1 MIKRGCH
8 DTLLYWVPYLTGHDL
23 SISWKGEAARRE
35 TRRRQLEKETNI
47 CLRILYDWTKKT
59 FHNCQSLWGLLR
71 SSYSQDWSLIFSLQ
85 HRLYYKPTKFEQGTW
100 RNDLHSSNLRVT
112 NICFVPTPVY
122 VLCEIKFSALNTYIA
137 CFFKLAHHHP
147 DWLVQITVARDALC
161 AQCLAAIRVDIVVSL
176 WIHKMPQVKPFV
188 RMLVAFRDPNVW
200 SEVQSF
206 NGEIPSF
213 RISFG
218 ITWAVLVKSVHVL
231 SSIQT
236 FPHQEFVE
244 FCLVGVW
251 GTGLPVINNP
261 DSIDVSKA
269 EHDLVP
275 VPHAWMDMTRG
286 VCVLSFGGHLW
297 ESRLDEEEA
306 WGDLC
311 GK

>member
-1 MIKRGCH
+1 MIYIAQIYVS
-8 DTLLYWVPYLTGHDL
+8 T
-23 SISWKGEAARRE
+23 I
-35 TRRRQLEKETNI
+35 
-47 CLRILYDWTKKT
+47 
-59 FHNCQSLWGLLR
+59 
-71 SSYSQDWSLIFSLQ
+71 
-85 HRLYYKPTKFEQGTW
+85 
-100 RNDLHSSNLRVT
+100 
-112 NICFVPTPVY
+112 ICFVPTPVC
-122 VLCEIKFSALNTYIA
+122 VKPNLTSLTAKLTEFSFQCTEG
-137 CFFKLAHHHP
+137 CFFILAHHHP
-147 DWLVQITVARDALC
+147 DRLVQITIARDALC
-161 AQCLAAIRVDIVVSL
+161 SRCLAVIRVDIVVSM
-176 WIHKMPQVKPFV
+176 WIHMIPQVKPLV
-188 RMLVAFRDPNVW
+188 RMLVAFRDPSVW

-236 FPHQEFVE
+236 IPHQEFVE

-286 VCVLSFGGHLW
+286 VCVLSFGGHWW